1 MKYHIFSTF
10 FLFFAGLLTAG
21 VVPLRAQEVDQQAS
35 IAAEPPAEQRESTNS
50 SIVVNPQQQAW
61 MEEQAVLR
69 ATYRGQIEEYRKAE
83 KNFFLAKT
91 DYQQLQ
97 TLTALE
103 SLLGSTKTAFR
114 LRGDVLHTYFDIA
127 RYEVLLSEGVDEA
140 KKAEALQQIEVRKSE
155 LSQHIAQVSSATTRE
170 EVAALSGSF
179 ASIAPGIRST
189 TYFTLGMLR
198 VGKLQAV
205 YDKSQI
211 LKESLVSYQQTEPVS
226 QVISAQRERAVAELD
241 TRFESAHAVLI
252 EQQTA
257 NITGLSESNYS
268 RLREDLG
275 GVYSDL
281 SRGIRYLTELLQL

>member
-1 MKYHIFSTF
+1 M
-10 FLFFAGLLTAG
+10 
-21 VVPLRAQEVDQQAS
+21 PLRAQEVDQQAS